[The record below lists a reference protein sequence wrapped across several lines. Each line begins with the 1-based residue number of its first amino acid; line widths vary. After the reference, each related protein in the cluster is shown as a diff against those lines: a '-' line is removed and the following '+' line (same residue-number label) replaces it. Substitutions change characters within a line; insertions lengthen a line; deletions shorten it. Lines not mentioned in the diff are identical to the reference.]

1 MKADIF
7 SGFATKNFDLKD
19 YNLKQQQIKIK

>member
-7 SGFATKNFDLKD
+7 FGFATKNFDLKD
-19 YNLKQQQIKIK
+19 KILNNNNNKTK